1 MSLTNF
7 NKIDISSNHLK
18 FEDFNKRSLR
28 DVIRDIYDQ
37 FKKTNV
43 QITVQIVF

>member
-18 FEDFNKRSLR
+18 FEDFYLKTHIVYLKKIQLMRGKLFNAIFCLR
-28 DVIRDIYDQ
+28 
-37 FKKTNV
+37 K
-43 QITVQIVF
+43 